1 MSVDPLGHAA
11 GRWQL
16 DLGLDGAEV
25 VTTSATADVTL
36 PASALGAAYLGGTS
50 VRRLHEAGWLDEE
63 SAGGVDRLD
72 ALLTTPTAPWSPTTY

>member
-50 VRRLHEAGWLDEE
+50 VRRL
-63 SAGGVDRLD
+63 
-72 ALLTTPTAPWSPTTY
+72 P